1 MKKQSKEKQALN
13 QEEMELIEQL
23 RRHPKMMERFQQIL
37 QIAVNQDGPMKKA
50 DEVEE
55 LLIQEMRQLGHAS
68 MTEWAVQGE
77 QRTTQELKEKDR
89 SVRSRKK
96 KH

>member
-1 MKKQSKEKQALN
+1 MKKQAKRKKELN
-13 QEEMELIEQL
+13 QQEIDLIEQL

-37 QIAVNQDGPMKKA
+37 EITVNQEGPMKKA

-68 MTEWAVQGE
+68 MTEWAAQGE
-77 QRTTQELKEKDR
+77 QRITQEIKEKDP